1 MPVPPRRVRIGLA
14 VSVMPYPRLSL
25 FKHRSSTPK
34 RRWRGVTGSVLGS
47 PPGVAAAQRGSV
59 AVVLL
64 VLAVLAVPL
73 IFSGIRVANGL
84 SIGSRPKSGLSN
96 SQYSAMTADAM
107 VAQTT
112 DLIDGADPE
121 SSATL
126 TWTDEDGS
134 FHYAHYALVNGEIRR
149 EHDGLTT
156 TVARGSTAARF
167 SRNGKI
173 LTFEFDLQTKDG
185 TEEKSIEIFAISL
198 R

>member
-1 MPVPPRRVRIGLA
+1 M
-14 VSVMPYPRLSL
+14 
-25 FKHRSSTPK
+25 
-34 RRWRGVTGSVLGS
+34 
-47 PPGVAAAQRGSV
+47 

-73 IFSGIRVANGL
+73 TFSGMRLANGL
-84 SIGSRPKSGLSN
+84 SIGNKPNSGLSN

-121 SSATL
+121 SSVTL
-126 TWTDEDGS
+126 TWTDGDGS
-134 FHYAHYALVNGEIRR
+134 FHYAHYSLVNAEIRR

-167 SRNGKI
+167 SRNRQTF
-173 LTFEFDLQTKDG
+173 TFEFDLQTDDG
-185 TEEKSIEIFAISL
+185 TEEKSIEIFANSL
-198 R
+198 H